1 MGERVHALAK
11 VVMADPDVGTVY
23 YWVGANPTL
32 NTGRLMIDLK
42 PVRERKATATE
53 VINRLRRAA
62 LAVPGIALF
71 GQARQDVQIGARVT
85 KTQYQYTLQ
94 DPNVAELFE
103 WAPIMLAK
111 LATLPQLQDVT
122 GDLQATA
129 PRMMLKIDRD
139 AIGRLGISPQA
150 IDDTLY
156 DAFGQRQVATIFGQL
171 DQHRVILEATPSA
184 QEDASSLEKLY
195 VRSTTSGQLVPLS
208 SVTKSEM
215 SVSPLTINH
224 QDQFPSVTLSFNLA
238 PGHSLGDALT
248 AIANVERTSA
258 KPAALTAVYQ
268 GSAKVFATS

>member
-1 MGERVHALAK
+1 MGERVHELAK

-42 PVRERKATATE
+42 PMSERKSNATE
-53 VINRLRRAA
+53 VINRLRKAA
-62 LAVPGIALF
+62 LVVPGIALF

-111 LATLPQLQDVT
+111 LAELPQLQDVT

-129 PRMMLKIDRD
+129 PRMMLKIDRNS
-139 AIGRLGISPQA
+139 IGRFGITPQA

-156 DAFGQRQVATIFGQL
+156 DSFGQRQVATVFGQI
-171 DQHRVILEATPSA
+171 DQHRFVLEVAPSY
-184 QEDASSLEKLY
+184 QEDASSLQKLY
-195 VRSTTSGQLVPLS
+195 VRSTTSGQLVPLAAL
-208 SVTKSEM
+208 TKSEI

-238 PGHSLGDALT
+238 PGYSLGDALV
-248 AIANVERTSA
+248 AIQNME
-258 KPAALTAVYQ
+258 K
-268 GSAKVFATS
+268 